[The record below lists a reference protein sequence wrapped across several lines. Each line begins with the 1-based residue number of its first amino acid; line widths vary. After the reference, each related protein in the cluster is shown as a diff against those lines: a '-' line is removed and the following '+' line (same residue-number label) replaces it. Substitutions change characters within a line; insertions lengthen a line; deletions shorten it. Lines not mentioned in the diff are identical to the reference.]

1 MRWGGGWGNHVP
13 DTARTVAKAF
23 YEGRRC
29 RRGNCRTDGFAYYL
43 EETAIAVRRPPEV
56 IAANVAAMLL
66 SETGT
71 IKLSCVPLEFT
82 FGGWPTKMTARHLSA
97 LGIDAEVI
105 GVKNPECYLD
115 GKPCSSGVWY
125 TPEQI
130 KALPPKP
137 PPPPKPLKP
146 PHLRKF
152 INLTPDL
159 FTGLCES

>member
-1 MRWGGGWGNHVP
+1 MSWGGGWGNHVP
-13 DTARTVAKAF
+13 DTARVVAKAF
-23 YEGRRC
+23 YEGRTC
-29 RRGNCRTDGFAYYL
+29 RRGNCRTDGL
-43 EETAIAVRRPPEV
+43 EYILEATVIARRRPPHVVAE
-56 IAANVAAMLL
+56 NVAAMLL

-71 IKLSCVPLEFT
+71 LKLSCVPLEFT

-97 LGIDAEVI
+97 LGVDAEVI

-115 GKPCSSGVWY
+115 GKPCASAVWY

-130 KALPPKP
+130 EALPPKP
-137 PPPPKPLKP
+137 PYQPKLKP

>member
-1 MRWGGGWGNHVP
+1 MSWGGGWGNHVP

-23 YEGRRC
+23 YEGRTC

-97 LGIDAEVI
+97 LGVNAEVI

-137 PPPPKPLKP
+137 PYQPKLKP